1 VSARRVALVLAAL
14 AGPAAAHDRTT
25 SYSTWDI
32 RGRDAVVSVGLTALD
47 GSRFPLAAGADRDA
61 AFGDYAAR
69 HLELVAGDA
78 PCAAVGAPR
87 PLAAPPGRLAYEWR
101 LRCPAAGALG
111 IRSTL
116 LLDVAP
122 GHLHFAR
129 VTRDGAGPA
138 ERVLTE
144 REPSWLLDATPA
156 APGSASVGTY
166 VRLGVEHILGGAD
179 HLAFLVALLLLGGG
193 LGGVARLV
201 TGFTVGHSL
210 TLGVAVLGWV
220 HPDRPAVEALIG
232 LSVALVAVENVWL
245 RGERTFV
252 VPWTAAVAL
261 GLLAIAAAAGWG
273 RVPAPALGG
282 VALFALCYFGL
293 RGRVD
298 RPEALR
304 WAVAFLFGLVHGFG
318 FAAVLM
324 EARLPTVR
332 LVPALF
338 GFNAGVELGQL
349 GVVVLV
355 WPAIRVVQVRRA
367 LYGAVIET
375 GSAAVLAL
383 GLFWFVSRAYG

>member
-1 VSARRVALVLAAL
+1 MMSRLPRCGRSSWPSSVAAAASAPSGRTSTGSDAGATSRRQRRCRERATGRARPGRARGSGGGARSDDVVLDMGHPGTRRGGQHRAHGARWVPFPMGGGCGPGRRVRRLRGAPSRARGGRRALRRRRGAAT
-14 AGPAAAHDRTT
+14 A
-25 SYSTWDI
+25 
-32 RGRDAVVSVGLTALD
+32 RG
-47 GSRFPLAAGADRDA
+47 AAGV
-61 AFGDYAAR
+61 GWGPPAR
-69 HLELVAGDA
+69 
-78 PCAAVGAPR
+78 
-87 PLAAPPGRLAYEWR
+87 PP
-101 LRCPAAGALG
+101 
-111 IRSTL
+111 
-116 LLDVAP
+116 
-122 GHLHFAR
+122 
-129 VTRDGAGPA
+129 
-138 ERVLTE
+138 
-144 REPSWLLDATPA
+144 
-156 APGSASVGTY
+156 
-166 VRLGVEHILGGAD
+166 
-179 HLAFLVALLLLGGG
+179 
-193 LGGVARLV
+193 
-201 TGFTVGHSL
+201 
-210 TLGVAVLGWV
+210 
-220 HPDRPAVEALIG
+220 VEALIG

-293 RGRVD
+293 LGRVD

-349 GVVVLV
+349 GVVALV

>member
-1 VSARRVALVLAAL
+1 MSARRVALVLAAL

-69 HLELVAGDA
+69 HLELVAGDV

-144 REPSWLLDATPA
+144 REPSWLLDATA
-156 APGSASVGTY
+156 ATPGSASVGTY

-293 RGRVD
+293 LGRVD

-349 GVVVLV
+349 GVVALV